1 MEQPSCGNASSS
13 PPRPFR
19 SKVLEELTRSN
30 DLSNDLTPHMCFQVL
45 KALLPSTLVATMVDE
60 MNQFIYK
67 RPHDDNN
74 RSNSGVHLLAHKDLY
89 VGLLAHV
96 EDKKQQL
103 VDLRQ
108 KLASKQHQ
116 NVELA
121 VEIAMYQDKL
131 EQHYTTFDEQ
141 AALNAIATL
150 KHRRV
155 LRERQCTGLMK
166 TIDEKQDR
174 LLEQEKAIKAELDRL
189 RMDDCAYRLNAKKLK
204 ENQQLLESM
213 NTQKRPDM
221 NAPSETD
228 LKCQIKALQEDIAS
242 KHPKLHDLSTQ
253 IFAVRLQA
261 VEGKCEEIQAKVAA
275 YQRSHTPRPNWDAL
289 RGDVE
294 YTFQC
299 HNLAGDANISTEA
312 LMKMQ
317 SSAHRVE
324 YLAAAIELI
333 GLSQDTASR
342 LLSVHACAA
351 FLVVFMGY
359 IVFSSLLHVIFYRRG
374 PVHVRSVHHGSL
386 ISFNLIMAAAYAM
399 VSTEL
404 HVRGLSLMQFD
415 AVWPSWLAITGQVV
429 GAMLGANHVEYYWH
443 RLLHS
448 RFLYT
453 RVHKVHHH
461 YKHPHP
467 FDDMY
472 MHPVEGAAF
481 FFILYGPPF
490 VLPMHVVSFVLYMM
504 VMGLF
509 GVLDH
514 SGVPFHLPYVY
525 SSTDHATHHTKV
537 NSNFG
542 FPFPYWDLVHGT
554 YDGDFGA

>member
-204 ENQQLLESM
+204 ENQQLLESF
-213 NTQKRPDM
+213 TRAGLESQ
-221 NAPSETD
+221 
-228 LKCQIKALQEDIAS
+228 
-242 KHPKLHDLSTQ
+242 
-253 IFAVRLQA
+253 LQA